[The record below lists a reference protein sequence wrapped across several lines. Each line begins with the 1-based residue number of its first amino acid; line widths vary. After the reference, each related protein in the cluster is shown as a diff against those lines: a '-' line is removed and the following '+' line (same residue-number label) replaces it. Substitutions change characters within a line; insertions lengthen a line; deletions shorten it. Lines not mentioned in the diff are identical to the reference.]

1 LGHHVRIVDRDAKA
15 EDETRAAKNRE
26 RLRALITPESTAVLT
41 MELQQGVVGAGALLP
56 ALVEAVATAGTVVNA
71 ARVCDAARAVDARV
85 MHCTAE
91 HRADGAGATEN
102 CRIFALGAKL
112 RREQGLVPTEI
123 GTPGAAL
130 VPELGPEPSD
140 IVVARMHGMT
150 PFMSTSLDQ
159 MLRNMGITTV
169 VATGVSVNLGI
180 LGLCINAI
188 DLGYQ
193 VVLVRDAVA
202 GVPAAYAEA
211 VIANTL
217 STIATVTTT
226 DELCS
231 LWAANL

>member
-1 LGHHVRIVDRDAKA
+1 VAGVSHHVPTVDADDKARRNRD
-15 EDETRAAKNRE
+15 
-26 RLRALITPESTAVLT
+26 RLRTLVDPASTAVLT
-41 MELQQGVVGAGALLP
+41 MELQQGVVGDGALLP
-56 ALVEAVATAGTVVNA
+56 ALVERVAETGTVAHA
-71 ARVCDAARAVDARV
+71 AQVCRAARAAGARV
-85 MHCTAE
+85 VHCTAE

-102 CRIFALGAKL
+102 CKIFALGAKL
-112 RREQGLVPTEI
+112 RREHGVVPTEI

-140 IVVARMHGMT
+140 VVVARMHGMT

-180 LGLCINAI
+180 LGLSINAI

-202 GVPAAYAEA
+202 GIPADYADS
-211 VIANTL
+211 VIEHTL
-217 STIATVTTT
+217 SMIATVTTT
-226 DELCS
+226 DELCA
-231 LWAANL
+231 LWALPSGSA